1 MSANVSS
8 FDISLTAAQSMGRF
22 GSKTQT
28 GTSAATGGPW
38 CAIVVVSACVFTT
51 LTGSHTGFSGVT
63 YPAGHILV
71 GNFTAVTLAS
81 GTVDLYNAQS

>member
-22 GSKTQT
+22 GSQTLT

-38 CAIVVVSACVFTT
+38 CMIVVVSASVFTT
-51 LTGSHTGFSGVT
+51 LTGSHTGFAGVT
-63 YPAGHILV
+63 YPVGHKLV

-81 GTVDLYNAQS
+81 GVVDLYKAA